1 MRAPTVTEEALR
13 TAAETAEQAGVRI
26 ETVTDPHGLRAV
38 AELFASVWGSGPYAD
53 PLPADVL
60 VSLAHAGGAVHV
72 ARDGNGAAGL
82 AGASVAVF
90 GPPRTHSTYSLIAAS
105 ARPGSGVGLALKHAQ
120 RAWALRHGATSMR
133 WTFDP
138 LVTRNAR
145 FNLVKLGAV
154 AREYVPDFYGPL
166 ADGTNDNDETDRL
179 TVVWALDGV
188 RATDAARGKYRRVDG
203 PDPAEAARAPKDAP
217 DGGPLSVLDVGGLWC
232 RFPTDIIALRRT
244 DPDLAARWRV
254 AVREALAPAFAEDFV
269 AVGMSRDGWC
279 RLTRKD
285 IA

>member
-13 TAAETAEQAGVRI
+13 TAADTAERAEVRI
-26 ETVTDPHGLRAV
+26 GTVTDPHALRAV
-38 AELFASVWGSGPYAD
+38 AALFASVWGSEPGHD

-72 ARDGNGAAGL
+72 ASDADGL
-82 AGASVAVF
+82 AGAAAAVF
-90 GPPRTHSTYSLIAAS
+90 GPPRTHSSYSLIAAS
-105 ARPGSGVGLALKHAQ
+105 ARQGQGVGLALKHAQ
-120 RAWALRHGATSMR
+120 RAWALRHGATSMA

-154 AREYVPDFYGPL
+154 AREYVADFYGPL

-179 TVVWALDGV
+179 TVVWALSGP
-188 RATDAARGKYRRVDG
+188 RTTDAAQGRYRRVDG
-203 PDPAEAARAPKDAP
+203 PGPGAAARAPKDAP
-217 DGGPLSVLDVGGLWC
+217 DGGPLTVLDAGGLWC
-232 RFPTDIIALRRT
+232 RFPTDIVALRRT
-244 DPDLAARWRV
+244 DPSQAARWRT

-279 RLTRKD
+279 RLTRKVR
-285 IA
+285 IT

>member
-1 MRAPTVTEEALR
+1 M
-13 TAAETAEQAGVRI
+13 RI
-26 ETVTDPHGLRAV
+26 ETLADPHGLRAV
-38 AELFASVWGSGPYAD
+38 AALFASVWGSGPGAD
-53 PLPADVL
+53 PLPTDVL

-72 ARDGNGAAGL
+72 ARDSEGL
-82 AGASVAVF
+82 AGASAAVF

-145 FNLVKLGAV
+145 FNLVKLGAI
-154 AREYVPDFYGPL
+154 AREYVADFYGPL

-188 RATDAARGKYRRVDG
+188 RATDAARGRYRRVEG
-203 PDPAEAARAPKDAP
+203 PDPTEAARAPKNAP
-217 DGGPLSVLDVGGLWC
+217 DGGPLTVLDAGGLWC
-232 RFPTDIIALRRT
+232 RFPTDIVALRRI
-244 DPDLAARWRV
+244 DPHQATRWRV

-279 RLTRKD
+279 RLTRKE
-285 IA
+285 IT